1 MRQVSSITAL
11 RVQVASWR
19 QEGLRIGFVPTM
31 GNLHSGHI
39 RLVDHARSLCDRV
52 VVSIFVNPLQFGAG
66 EDLDTYPRTID
77 EDTARLK
84 SAGAALLFLPEV
96 SDIYPGPQ
104 DEQTRVEVPD
114 LSDILCGNSR
124 PGHFVGVS
132 TVVCKLFNMV
142 QSDIALFGEKDY
154 QQLMVIR
161 KMVVDLAIPVEI
173 EGVATVR
180 EDDGLAMSS
189 RNGYLTPKQRQ
200 QAPALYRVIN
210 QSAERIR
217 GGDRDYLKLQ
227 DRANSA
233 LVDSGFTPDY
243 FYIRRADNLKQASQL
258 DHSLVILAAAHLGE
272 ARLIDNMRVDVTG

>member
-1 MRQVSSITAL
+1 
-11 RVQVASWR
+11 
-19 QEGLRIGFVPTM
+19 M

>member
-1 MRQVSSITAL
+1 MKQVSSITTL

-19 QEGLRIGFVPTM
+19 QEGFRIGFVPTM

-66 EDLDTYPRTID
+66 EDLDAYPRTID
-77 EDTARLK
+77 EDTARLT

-104 DEQTRVEVPD
+104 DEQTRVEVPG

-132 TVVCKLFNMV
+132 TVVCKMFNMV
-142 QSDIALFGEKDY
+142 QPDIALFGMKDY

-161 KMVVDLAIPVEI
+161 RMVVDLAIPVEI

-189 RNGYLTPKQRQ
+189 RNSYLTPQQRL
-200 QAPALYRVIN
+200 QAPTLYGVIN
-210 QSAERIR
+210 RIAERIR

-227 DRANSA
+227 DRANNA
-233 LVDSGFTPDY
+233 LTDSGFTPDY
-243 FYIRRADNLKQASQL
+243 FSIRRADNLQQAGQL
-258 DHSLVILAAAHLGE
+258 DHSLVILAAAYLGK
-272 ARLIDNMRVDVTG
+272 ARLIDNMQVDVTG